1 MEIGDRAGEAVDY
14 GNLGIVF
21 QSLGNFDKAQE
32 YHEKALA
39 IRMKIGDKGGEA
51 ADYGCLGSVFQS
63 LGSNGLR
70 KPRETVCNAR

>member
-1 MEIGDRAGEAVDY
+1 MDY
-14 GNLGIVF
+14 GNQEIVF

-70 KPRETVCNAR
+70 KLRETVCNAR